1 MREDV
6 EPLHAGHAAQQ
17 SEQNAFPNKH
27 AIDEPNEPMHKP
39 IVNDFNLETSNSNQY
54 KNIY

>member
-27 AIDEPNEPMHKP
+27 AIDEPNEPIHKP
-39 IVNDFNLETSNSNQY
+39 ILCNLNLETNNSNQ
-54 KNIY
+54 